1 MIAGVTCDSN
11 FKHLKKPMAS
21 KKFPTTVYAEMTPNP
36 ATMKFVVD
44 RKLVSGL
51 HQLDFHNVKEAMV
64 CSPLAA
70 ELFNFPFVVGVF
82 ISGEIVSVTKDE
94 SLGWEMI
101 VMQLR
106 EYIREWLVDNEFA
119 VEEDKI
125 SELSELDISFDPN
138 VKAAVTKEKLIES
151 EGLSAS
157 EHDKQIGELL
167 NEFVRPAVEQD
178 GGAIDFIGFKDG
190 VVYVQLRGA
199 CAGCPSSTETL
210 KGGIETLLASK
221 IEDVTA
227 VVAVS

>member
-1 MIAGVTCDSN
+1 MEI
-11 FKHLKKPMAS
+11 

-36 ATMKFVVD
+36 STMKFVVD
-44 RKLVSGL
+44 RPLVSGL
-51 HQLDFHNVKEAMV
+51 HQLDFLNATEAKI
-64 CSPLAA
+64 CAPLAS
-70 ELFNFPFVVGVF
+70 ELFNFPFVTGVF
-82 ISGEIVSVTKDE
+82 ISGNIVSVTKDE

-106 EYIREWLVDNEFA
+106 EYIREWLMENEFA

-125 SELSELDISFDPN
+125 SELSETGDSFDPE

-151 EGLSAS
+151 EGLSPS
-157 EHDKQIGELL
+157 EYDNKICELL

-178 GGAIDFIGFKDG
+178 GGAIDFVGFKDG

-210 KGGIETLLASK
+210 KGGIETLLATK
-221 IEDVTA
+221 IEAVTE
-227 VVAVS
+227 VVATS

>member
-1 MIAGVTCDSN
+1 
-11 FKHLKKPMAS
+11 
-21 KKFPTTVYAEMTPNP
+21 MTPNP
-36 ATMKFVVD
+36 STMKFVVD
-44 RKLVSGL
+44 RQLISEL
-51 HQLDFHNVKEAMV
+51 HQLDFLNAIEAKA

-70 ELFNFPFVVGVF
+70 ELFNFPFVTGVF
-82 ISGEIVSVTKDE
+82 ISGNIISVSKDE

-106 EYIREWLVDNEFA
+106 EYISEWLMDNEFA

-125 SELSELDISFDPN
+125 AGLSELGSSFDPK

-151 EGLSAS
+151 EDLSPS
-157 EHDKQIGELL
+157 EYDEQIGELL

-178 GGAIDFIGFKDG
+178 GGAIDFVGFKDG

-221 IEDVTA
+221 IEDVTG
-227 VVAVS
+227 VVAIS

>member
-1 MIAGVTCDSN
+1 MEN
-11 FKHLKKPMAS
+11 
-21 KKFPTTVYAEMTPNP
+21 
-36 ATMKFVVD
+36 
-44 RKLVSGL
+44 
-51 HQLDFHNVKEAMV
+51 
-64 CSPLAA
+64 
-70 ELFNFPFVVGVF
+70 EL
-82 ISGEIVSVTKDE
+82 
-94 SLGWEMI
+94 
-101 VMQLR
+101 
-106 EYIREWLVDNEFA
+106 A

-125 SELSELDISFDPN
+125 SDLSELGDSFDSE

-151 EGLSAS
+151 EGLSPS
-157 EHDKQIGELL
+157 EYDNQICELL

-227 VVAVS
+227 VLAVS

>member
-1 MIAGVTCDSN
+1 MEI
-11 FKHLKKPMAS
+11 

-36 ATMKFVVD
+36 STMKFVVD
-44 RKLVSGL
+44 RQLVSGL
-51 HQLDFHNVKEAMV
+51 HQLDFLNATEAQI
-64 CSPLAA
+64 CSPLAS
-70 ELFNFPFVVGVF
+70 ELFNFPFVTGVF
-82 ISGEIVSVTKDE
+82 ISGNIVSVTKDE

-125 SELSELDISFDPN
+125 PELSELGKSIDPN
-138 VKAAVTKEKLIES
+138 VKSAVTKEKLIES
-151 EGLSAS
+151 EGLSPS
-157 EHDKQIGELL
+157 EFDKKIGELL

-178 GGAIDFIGFKDG
+178 GGAIDYIGFKNG

-221 IEDVTA
+221 IEDVTE
-227 VVAVS
+227 VVAIS

>member
-1 MIAGVTCDSN
+1 
-11 FKHLKKPMAS
+11 MAS

-51 HQLDFHNVKEAMV
+51 HQLDFQNLKEAQV
-64 CSPLAA
+64 CAPLAA

-106 EYIREWLVDNEFA
+106 EYIREWLVDHEFA

-125 SELSELDISFDPN
+125 SHLSEFT
-138 VKAAVTKEKLIES
+138 AVADQEGNTEVSIEKLIEAKDISPS
-151 EGLSAS
+151 EFD
-157 EHDKQIGELL
+157 EQIGELL
-167 NEFVRPAVEQD
+167 SEYVRPAVEQD
-178 GGAIDFIGFKDG
+178 GGAIDFVGFKDG
-190 VVYVQLRGA
+190 IVYVQLRGA

-210 KGGIETLLASK
+210 KGGIESLLTSK
-221 IEDVTA
+221 IESVSE
-227 VVAVS
+227 VVAIA

>member
-1 MIAGVTCDSN
+1 MEI
-11 FKHLKKPMAS
+11 

-36 ATMKFVVD
+36 STMKFVVD
-44 RKLVSGL
+44 RQLVSEL
-51 HQLDFHNVKEAMV
+51 HQLDFLNATEAKI
-64 CSPLAA
+64 CSPLAS
-70 ELFNFPFVVGVF
+70 ELFNFPFVTGVF
-82 ISGEIVSVTKDE
+82 ISGNIVSVTKDG

-125 SELSELDISFDPN
+125 SELSELAISFDPN

-157 EHDKQIGELL
+157 EYDKQIGELL

-210 KGGIETLLASK
+210 KGGIETLLSSK
-221 IEDVTA
+221 IEDVTE

>member
-1 MIAGVTCDSN
+1 
-11 FKHLKKPMAS
+11 MAS
-21 KKFPTTVYAEMTPNP
+21 NKFPTTVYAEMTPNP
-36 ATMKFVVD
+36 STMKFVVD
-44 RKLVSGL
+44 RTLVSEL

-82 ISGEIVSVTKDE
+82 ISGKIVSVTKDE

-106 EYIREWLVDNEFA
+106 EYIREWLVENEFA

-125 SELSELDISFDPN
+125 SELSALGGGVDQEIKS
-138 VKAAVTKEKLIES
+138 AASIEKLLES
-151 EGLSAS
+151 KNISPS
-157 EHDKQIGELL
+157 EYDKQIGDLL

-178 GGAIDFIGFKDG
+178 GGAIDFVGFNDG
-190 VVYVQLRGA
+190 IVYVQLRGA

-210 KGGIETLLASK
+210 KGGIETLLTSK
-221 IEDVTA
+221 IEDVNE
-227 VVAVS
+227 VVAIA